1 MPPGSTLPSSRPA
14 RLCVACVAFHC
25 SYACCRE
32 ALCSVHLRRIV
43 ILAKLLV
50 VDIKSVTRAL
60 DTVKRCVGL
69 CPSPPDRDLALL
81 LASLLAKFFPSP
93 CHKIHSDTISSS
105 FRASARNPK
114 NRVKTKLAARYSPI
128 ARQIAW
134 IGKSLPISRIRV
146 CCGNGKLIN
155 CLEWFDR

>member
-1 MPPGSTLPSSRPA
+1 MPCLSLVFFPA
-14 RLCVACVAFHC
+14 RAFRC

-32 ALCSVHLRRIV
+32 ALYSVPLRRV
-43 ILAKLLV
+43 VVRAKLLV

-81 LASLLAKFFPSP
+81 LASLLDKSFPSP
-93 CHKIHSDTISSS
+93 RHKIHSDTISLS

-114 NRVKTKLAARYSPI
+114 NRVKTKLAVRYFLS

-134 IGKSLPISRIRV
+134 IGKSLPISRVRV
-146 CCGNGKLIN
+146 SCGSGKLMN
-155 CLEWFDR
+155 YSEQFDR